1 MSSSTAFILA
11 YLFNVQTIA
20 KISVLQLS
28 ALRSSLV
35 NMPNATLATYLS
47 FIPIFVFSYLFSHYA
62 CHPSDVKHFI
72 KLTSPPLQSLILS
85 PSTSTLTPD
94 SRTVS
99 LSTLSL

>member
-11 YLFNVQTIA
+11 YLFNVRTIA

-72 KLTSPPLQSLILS
+72 MLTSPPQLSPTLS